1 MNSTE
6 LKTKLNDIGNT
17 LNENELRRKE
27 IEPLLNEAEK
37 TFKNY
42 EDEMLLLG
50 TQWNRL
56 VAEEKTM
63 KLDLAEL
70 VGREDV
76 LKKEQDYLEAYK
88 EIEDFY
94 DYMKPLLQKW
104 INHNERKY
112 FIVKPSCSKIVERM
126 KVDIEEYNKPYTQP
140 TYAMAELK
148 GLMSSYNSGMREIK
162 KLEINKPNGMTAAIT
177 ITSNR
182 INMYFNQ
189 FFSGRA
195 FKELYINN

>member
-1 MNSTE
+1 MNSTD
-6 LKTKLNDIGNT
+6 LKTKLKDIGQT
-17 LNENELRRKE
+17 LNENELRRKQ
-27 IEPLLNEAEK
+27 IEPLLDEAQK

-42 EDEMLLLG
+42 EEEMLLLG

-70 VGREDV
+70 VGREDL
-76 LKKEQDYLEAYK
+76 LKKEQDYIEAYK

-112 FIVKPSCSKIVERM
+112 FVVKPSCSKIIESM
-126 KVDIEEYNKPYTQP
+126 KADLEEYNKPYTQP

-148 GLMSSYNSGMREIK
+148 GLMSAYNSAMKEIK
-162 KLEINKPNGMTAAIT
+162 KLEVNDPVGKTAEIT
-177 ITSNR
+177 IISNR

-195 FKELYINN
+195 FKQLYIK